1 MSELSNLLLNSLQII
16 CVFVPLFVCVCSV
29 DDWSV
34 SQNCSLCHIPYKVNN
49 SPFPINLTQCAICRR
64 KYVPDVLFSTID
76 PRCEIQTIGKGAFLQ
91 ARVCRVK
98 GKNNKGEADA
108 KEIGDILPFMEY
120 ELHNQLM
127 NKLKIRSMNG
137 LFGLELQIT
146 VGENMLI
153 GVASATGAYLA
164 ALPPPPTPRLLG
176 QVTSEEENVALLNLQ
191 KVLTEK
197 VQKYRDQYQLNS
209 IDFTSQPSPHSV
221 IADDSDDDG
230 SDLELSAGS
239 KDTFVLQ
246 VDDMKDESL
255 SAILAD
261 IAPPSGMELCNTQ
274 TFPGY
279 SQHSMLYGL
288 QMFTQVY
295 RQEIEMDQKLKSEFS
310 KIVDSLLR
318 KIFFKLRRMVPCC
331 LCDLTFNIDIPEEDE
346 IQIVVSGVCVAVDDS
361 QPSDRYPTEVFGSSS
376 AKSILKPG
384 KVTKLM

>member
-1 MSELSNLLLNSLQII
+1 M
-16 CVFVPLFVCVCSV
+16 
-29 DDWSV
+29 
-34 SQNCSLCHIPYKVNN
+34 
-49 SPFPINLTQCAICRR
+49 
-64 KYVPDVLFSTID
+64 
-76 PRCEIQTIGKGAFLQ
+76 
-91 ARVCRVK
+91 K

-137 LFGLELQIT
+137 LFGLALQIT

-153 GVASATGAYLA
+153 GTACATGAFLA

-176 QVTSEEENVALLNLQ
+176 QVTSEEENVSLLNLQ
-191 KVLTEK
+191 KTLTEK

-209 IDFTSQPSPHSV
+209 IDFASQPSPHSV

-230 SDLELSAGS
+230 SDLELSAGN

-255 SAILAD
+255 SAMLGD
-261 IAPPSGMELCNTQ
+261 ITPPTGMEMCNTQ
-274 TFPGY
+274 TFPGF
-279 SQHSMLYGL
+279 SQHAMLCSL

-295 RQEIEMDQKLKSEFS
+295 RQEIDMDLKLTSVFN

-331 LCDLTFNIDIPEEDE
+331 LCDLSFNIDIPEEDE
-346 IQIVVSGVCVAVDDS
+346 IQIVVNGVCVALDDS
-361 QPSDRYPTEVFGSSS
+361 QTSDKNPPEVFSSSS

-384 KVTKLM
+384 KII